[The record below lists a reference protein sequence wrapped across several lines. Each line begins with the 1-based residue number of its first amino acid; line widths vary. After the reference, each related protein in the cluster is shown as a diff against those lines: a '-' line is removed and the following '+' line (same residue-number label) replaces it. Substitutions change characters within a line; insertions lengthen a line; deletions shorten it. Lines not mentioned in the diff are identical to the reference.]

1 MENQVLSI
9 ERMRH
14 LQELGIELGKT
25 LLYWARSK
33 DNNPRAATHYGKWI
47 LTKGNSAQVVGMTS
61 WEFVPAFT
69 LQDII
74 ELLPDIITFKR
85 TDLALFFTKEFVGYY
100 DDSPTSFVYAVV
112 FHREYESIFDTDGE
126 YGKDYCKPITLIE
139 AAYQMLCWCAE
150 NGYLKGGEK

>member
-25 LLYWARSK
+25 LLYWAISK

-74 ELLPDIITFKR
+74 EELPKELTLNSSSYNLILSFSGENFRYEATTPYGYDKIHIEYFNSTGFLKR
-85 TDLALFFTKEFVGYY
+85 FNV
-100 DDSPTSFVYAVV
+100 
-112 FHREYESIFDTDGE
+112 
-126 YGKDYCKPITLIE
+126 TLID
-139 AAYQMLCWCAE
+139 AAYNMLCWCAE
-150 NGYLKGGEK
+150 NGYLRGWEK